1 MLKQFAFIS
10 LLIIVA
16 VSSGL
21 AGQNEAEINIEGIWK
36 GPLKIGQSE
45 QGLIVYLSRD
55 SGGTMKATIDS
66 PDEGIKGIAVKDVKY
81 EKDVLILEI
90 EPSKNYKGKLSKDG
104 SRIEGKLTTSRMQV
118 PLTLE
123 RADEAHPST
132 RPQDPPKPYP
142 YIAEDVYFTNKE
154 AKVTFAGTLTIPK
167 GKGPFPSA
175 LLISGT
181 GQHDRNSAMMD
192 HRPFLVLA
200 DHLTCMGIAVLRYD
214 DRGTGYSTGL
224 FSKATTKDF
233 AEDAI
238 AGITYL
244 RSRTEIDHDLIGLV
258 GHSEGSVVA
267 AMVAARLQ
275 NIAYVVMLSGMGIS
289 GDMTLIRQ
297 TEAIAKASGIDE
309 EIIGAN
315 ISLQKKIYA
324 VLKNSSNHQTLEKKL
339 HNIYLSQ
346 VSALG
351 QGINEEMELQI
362 QEHISQ
368 VTSPWFLYFVKY
380 DPQADLA
387 RVKCPIF
394 ILFGEKDLQTPP
406 QFHIP
411 PIKQSFRPN
420 GTSQTTVKIMPGLNH
435 LFQNAET
442 GLVSEYNKIS
452 ETISPSVLQL
462 IGEWILEKSWRVCN

>member
-1 MLKQFAFIS
+1 MLTKVAFIS
-10 LLIIVA
+10 LLIFA
-16 VSSGL
+16 TVSSGL
-21 AGQNEAEINIEGIWK
+21 AGQNETETNIEGIWK

-45 QGLIVYLSRD
+45 QRFILYLTMD
-55 SGGTMKATIDS
+55 SDGTMKATIDS
-66 PDEGIKGIAVKDVKY
+66 PDEGVKGIAVEDVKY
-81 EKDVLILEI
+81 EKDVLVLEI
-90 EPSKNYKGKLSKDG
+90 EKTKNYKGKLSRDG
-104 SRIEGKLTTSRMQV
+104 LRIEGKLTTSRMQI

-123 RADEAHPST
+123 RTDEAYPST
-132 RPQDPPKPYP
+132 RPQDPKKPYP
-142 YIAEDVYFTNKE
+142 YITEEVVFANKV
-154 AKVTFAGTLTIPK
+154 AKVKLAGTLTIPK

-181 GQHDRNSAMMD
+181 GPHDRNSAMMD

-200 DHLTCMGIAVLRYD
+200 DHLTRMGIVVLRYD

-224 FSKATTKDF
+224 FSKATTTDF

-238 AGITYL
+238 AGIAYL
-244 RSRTEIDHDLIGLV
+244 RSRTDIDHDLIGLV

-297 TEAIAKASGIDE
+297 TESIAKASGIDK
-309 EIIGAN
+309 EIVGAN

-324 VLKNSSNHQTLEKKL
+324 VLKNNSDHQTLEKKL
-339 HNIYLSQ
+339 RTIYRSQ
-346 VSALG
+346 ASALG
-351 QGINEEMELQI
+351 QGINEEMELRI

-368 VTSPWFLYFVKY
+368 VTTPWFLYFVNY
-380 DPQADLA
+380 DPQSDLA
-387 RVKCPIF
+387 KVKCPMF

-411 PIKQSFRPN
+411 PIKRTLRSN
-420 GTSQTTVKIMPGLNH
+420 GTSQTAVKIMPGLNH

-442 GLVSEYNKIS
+442 GLISEYNKIS

-462 IGEWILEKSWRVCN
+462 IGEWILGQSRRAYN

>member
-1 MLKQFAFIS
+1 MLKKSAFIS
-10 LLIIVA
+10 LLIFVA
-16 VSSGL
+16 VSSGF
-21 AGQNEAEINIEGIWK
+21 AGQNGTEINVEGIWR

-45 QGLIVYLSRD
+45 QRLIVYLSRD
-55 SGGTMKATIDS
+55 SEGTMKATIDS
-66 PDEGIKGIAVKDVKY
+66 PDEGVKGIAVEDVKY

-90 EPSKNYKGKLSKDG
+90 DNSKHYKGKMSKDG
-104 SRIEGKLTTSRMQV
+104 SRIEGNLTTSRRQI

-123 RADEAHPST
+123 RADEAYPST

-142 YIAEDVYFTNKE
+142 YIAEDVYFANRE

-181 GQHDRNSAMMD
+181 GPHDRNSAMMD

-200 DHLTCMGIAVLRYD
+200 DHLTRMGIAVLRYD
-214 DRGTGYSTGL
+214 DRGTGYSTGM
-224 FSKATTKDF
+224 FSKATTQDF
-233 AEDAI
+233 AEDAV

-297 TEAIAKASGIDE
+297 TEAIAKASGIDR

-315 ISLQKKIYA
+315 ISLQKEIYA

-339 HNIYLSQ
+339 RNIYLSQ
-346 VSALG
+346 ASAFG

-362 QEHISQ
+362 QERISQ

-380 DPQADLA
+380 DPQSDLTK
-387 RVKCPIF
+387 VKCPTI

-406 QFHIP
+406 EFHIP
-411 PIKQSFRPN
+411 PIKHTLRSN
-420 GTSQTTVKIMPGLNH
+420 GTSQTTVQIMPDLNH

-442 GLVSEYNKIS
+442 GLISEYNKIS

-462 IGEWILEKSWRVCN
+462 IGEWILGRSRRVYN